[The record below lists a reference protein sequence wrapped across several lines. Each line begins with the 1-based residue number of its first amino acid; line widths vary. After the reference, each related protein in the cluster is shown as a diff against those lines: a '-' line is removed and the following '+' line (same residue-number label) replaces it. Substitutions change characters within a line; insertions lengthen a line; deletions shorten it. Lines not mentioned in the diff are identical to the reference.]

1 MQFIG
6 KDGHV
11 SHNHIMPIFLEKTEV
26 SEDDPRKDLIENIRW
41 MVRGEG
47 SVDFL
52 LYAYDKYRSRSD
64 NTRKT

>member
-1 MQFIG
+1 
-6 KDGHV
+6 
-11 SHNHIMPIFLEKTEV
+11 MPIFLEKTEV